1 MFHDHQDGLTRLS
14 VNNKASTVVR
24 HRT

>member
-1 MFHDHQDGLTRLS
+1 MFHDQQDGLTRLS